1 MISTTPP
8 MTQEEYDEWLADQY
22 VISQPHLLDYDD
34 VVYLD
39 EN

>member
-1 MISTTPP
+1 MDKNDSGNEITTE
-8 MTQEEYDEWLADQY
+8 EEYDQY